1 MQNTMAE
8 QNVPARAS
16 ARTDEQIVPRSQ
28 WLQIR
33 KSNLLFDAQKI
44 QKNPI
49 FQISVDILRNTNF
62 FRAFSASASVPAV
75 YIQQFWNSMKY
86 DEKTGVYSCQ
96 VDEQWFNLSADL
108 LRKALDITPVDPAH
122 PFELPPTGDTVIDFV
137 NQLGYP
143 EPVEFVSNI
152 RVNYVYQPWRAILTL
167 INQCLTGKTSGKL
180 LWEEFT
186 QGIQTFF
193 SHKAS
198 HKTSLK
204 DPKKKAVP
212 LLIPY
217 GRFTKMIIYYL
228 GSTSDVHKRP
238 ESPCHLPGDDFLL
251 GNLKFISKGET
262 NENTKKTPQDSA
274 SQQPEPA
281 TRRAPPKKPT
291 TTTPVKPTKPPSSKQ
306 PKSPTKKPSKHDQA
320 QQEFVSQGEG
330 DDHALELAKEMSLDA
345 HQEKGEGK
353 GTDADIERAIKL
365 SLDPS
370 FLPQGQAPVGV
381 VTIRDPVSK
390 TTPKLPEVEG
400 KGKAIVTEEQVA
412 HSLIDMS
419 KKKRTTDQFI
429 LVRRDQA
436 PHVSTTGPSSQLED
450 DTSEKVT
457 GSDPEKAHEAL
468 AGPDPEPMQE
478 DQAGS
483 DPEKA
488 HEALAGPDHEPM
500 QEDQTGSNS
509 GKVHV
514 SLIGPNPEHM
524 DDEFLATAYPKV
536 HENLKLI
543 TDERVIEDNPE
554 SHSGSMSSMKNL
566 EDTDNFGDQFLYDK
580 PTKDDQ
586 EKSKV
591 IDESDSTIPDP
602 SHQTVT
608 STPPVIAPVIDF
620 SSSKPSSLV
629 TPPPINTEATTITTS
644 LPEITSFIALQLR
657 VARLEQEMSEVKK
670 TDHSAAVLASIKSQV
685 PTVVDKYLGT
695 KLDDA
700 LLRVLERH
708 TTDLIEKYSVLS
720 SPKSIKN
727 QESKK
732 SPKEIIK
739 IKREQ
744 GKKKQEST
752 YTIRSTDKVAL
763 EEFDL
768 KTALF
773 KHMNENRTA
782 NKNPANCHLYHAL
795 MEALIADEDVMDKEV
810 KDRVKDHKRK
820 HESDDDEDDDDD
832 EGPSAGSNQGKSS
845 KRRRHD
851 SGASGSAQ
859 PPPKDDEQNV
869 VIDSLMHNS
878 EPESGHSEH
887 SSDDVLK
894 QDEEHVSDLEDT
906 DNAHIP
912 KVKAVTWF
920 KSIQE
925 DERPATPELEWTIP
939 PNNFPKP
946 ENNWANAYATTYQV
960 PADTKLQRKTYDI
973 GSFIKWFCRRT
984 GKKKLCKAD
993 LEGPAFNLVKAFH
1006 KNSVFLQFQ
1015 MDECHKLLTNKVDL
1029 VNPEGHQILRNIYEP
1044 LPLGGPP
1051 GQVTIQPQFFFNKDL
1066 EYLLTGDKE
1075 RKTALSISK
1084 LKAARYLD
1092 FGLEELVPSLW
1103 VESERDYDISA
1114 AYGIT
1119 HWWFRRKEFYI
1130 NKHSEPSD
1138 REAVRSQMRILS
1150 VIRVKT
1156 FEKYG
1161 YNYLREIILRR
1172 ADYKE
1177 YKISEKD
1184 FKNLHPNDFE
1194 DLYLLNIQDKL
1205 NHLSKS
1211 DKIHLHTAVNMW
1223 IRNLVIR
1230 NRVGDL
1236 QLGIE
1241 SYQTKLNLER
1251 PNWDAT
1257 DYFFKEDYTIVPK
1270 PRAVIYRDRND
1281 QRKLMRLNEIHKF
1294 SDGTLTRVMEKLDH
1308 MVKDFHL
1315 FEYNKGMETRKWSE
1329 DDKRR
1334 SKDFITA
1341 IEKRLQIRRI
1351 FRSLESFVGGRIR
1364 DIDYRLINRT
1374 T

>member
-1 MQNTMAE
+1 MLWGIVTQTNVDRAE
-8 QNVPARAS
+8 
-16 ARTDEQIVPRSQ
+16 
-28 WLQIR
+28 
-33 KSNLLFDAQKI
+33 
-44 QKNPI
+44 
-49 FQISVDILRNTNF
+49 
-62 FRAFSASASVPAV
+62 
-75 YIQQFWNSMKY
+75 
-86 DEKTGVYSCQ
+86 
-96 VDEQWFNLSADL
+96 
-108 LRKALDITPVDPAH
+108 
-122 PFELPPTGDTVIDFV
+122 
-137 NQLGYP
+137 
-143 EPVEFVSNI
+143 
-152 RVNYVYQPWRAILTL
+152 
-167 INQCLTGKTSGKL
+167 L

-193 SHKAS
+193 LHKAS
-198 HKTSLK
+198 HKASLK

-262 NENTKKTPQDSA
+262 SEVFGMEIPKQLITQAIQQSSYYPKYLEMVAKNTKKTPQDSA
-274 SQQPEPA
+274 SKQPEPA
-281 TRRAPPKKPT
+281 TKRAPPKKPT
-291 TTTPVKPTKPPSSKQ
+291 TTTPKVRKG
-306 PKSPTKKPSKHDQA
+306 KPSFQLVDEDDEA
-320 QQEFVSQGEG
+320 QQESVPQGES
-330 DDHALELAKEMSLDA
+330 DDPTLELAKKMSLDT
-345 HQEKGEGK
+345 HQEKGEGE
-353 GTDADIERAIKL
+353 GVDADIEQAIKL

-370 FLPQGQAPVGV
+370 FLPQGRALVGGV
-381 VTIRDPVSK
+381 MIRDPVSE
-390 TTPKLPEVEG
+390 TTPKLPEVVG
-400 KGKAIVTEEQVA
+400 KGVIKHLMIRQLDPLLNLKMIHQRKWSMNLHQQLIQNEQKVKQK
-412 HSLIDMS
+412 SLLLKTRLD
-419 KKKRTTDQFI
+419 
-429 LVRRDQA
+429 
-436 PHVSTTGPSSQLED
+436 
-450 DTSEKVT
+450 
-457 GSDPEKAHEAL
+457 EAL
-468 AGPDPEPMQE
+468 AGPDPEPMQ
-478 DQAGS
+478 
-483 DPEKA
+483 K
-488 HEALAGPDHEPM
+488 
-500 QEDQTGSNS
+500 DQTGSNS

-514 SLIGPNPEHM
+514 SLAGPNPEHM
-524 DDEFLATAYPKV
+524 GDEFLATAYPKV

-543 TDERVIEDNPE
+543 TNERVIEDNPE

-580 PTKDDQ
+580 PTEDDQ

-591 IDESDSTIPDP
+591 VDESDSTIPDP
-602 SHQTVT
+602 NHQTVT
-608 STPPVIAPVIDF
+608 STPLVIAPVIDF
-620 SSSKPSSLV
+620 SSPKPSSLV

-644 LPEITSFIALQLR
+644 LPEITPFIALQLR

-670 TDHSAAVLASIKSQV
+670 TDHSAAVLASVKSQV

-708 TTDLIEKYSVLS
+708 TADLIEKYSVLS
-720 SPKSIKN
+720 GPESIKN

-744 GKKKQEST
+744 GEKKQEST
-752 YTIRSTDKVAL
+752 YTIR
-763 EEFDL
+763 
-768 KTALF
+768 
-773 KHMNENRTA
+773 TA
-782 NKNPANCHLYHAL
+782 NRNPAKYHLYHAL
-795 MEALIADEDVMDKEV
+795 MEALIADEDAMDKEV

-859 PPPKDDEQNV
+859 PPPKDDEQSSKKPQDSDASASKQHPTLTSTGWQITDTRDA
-869 VIDSLMHNS
+869 VIDSSMHSS

-887 SSDDVLK
+887 SSDDVSK
-894 QDEEHVSDLEDT
+894 QDEGHVSDLEDT

-912 KVKAVTWF
+912 KVKAATWF
-920 KSIQE
+920 KPIQE
-925 DERPATPELEWTIP
+925 DERPATPEPEWTIP
-939 PNNFPKP
+939 LNDFPEP
-946 ENNWANAYATTYQV
+946 ENNWANAYATSYQV
-960 PADTKLQRKTYDI
+960 LAENKLQRKTYDI

-1084 LKAARYLD
+1084 LKAAHYLD
-1092 FGLEELVPSLW
+1092 FGLEELVL
-1103 VESERDYDISA
+1103 
-1114 AYGIT
+1114 
-1119 HWWFRRKEFYI
+1119 RKEFYI

-1138 REAVRSQMRILS
+1138 REAIKSQMRILS
-1150 VIRVKT
+1150 VIHVKT

-1161 YNYLREIILRR
+1161 YNYLRETILCR

-1194 DLYLLNIQDKL
+1194 DLYLLDIQDKL

-1211 DKIHLHTAVNMW
+1211 HKIHLHTAVNMW
-1223 IRNLVIR
+1223 IKNLVIR